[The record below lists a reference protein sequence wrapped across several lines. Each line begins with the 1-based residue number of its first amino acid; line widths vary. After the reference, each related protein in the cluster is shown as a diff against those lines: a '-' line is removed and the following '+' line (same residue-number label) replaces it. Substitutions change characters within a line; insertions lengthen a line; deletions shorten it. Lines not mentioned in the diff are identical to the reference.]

1 MNVVRIMGG
10 LGNQLFQYA
19 FGRVVEECCGHP
31 TGYDKQWY
39 NIIRVPPRP
48 YTLDKFMISV
58 PITNH
63 SRLQKITEKIGEPFP
78 SLQADCKF
86 YNGYWQNP
94 DLYSL
99 SLVEEFRQ
107 GFHVKPEFYT
117 PEFIEWRAKIRAC
130 NAVALHV
137 RRGDYLLHPNHLVLP
152 LQYYQN
158 ALLYMDAMKKDIQV
172 FIFSDDLDWCSD
184 HFEGCYFVELP
195 EDYLEFELMRE
206 CKHFIT
212 ANSTFSW
219 WPAYL
224 SMNAT
229 IIAPKNW
236 WRNSVNG
243 HAVYEKRILREDW
256 MRINLS

>member
-1 MNVVRIMGG
+1 MNVVKVMGG

-39 NIIRVPPRP
+39 NIICVPPRP
-48 YTLDKFMISV
+48 YILDKFQV
-58 PITNH
+58 RVNVTNY
-63 SRLQKITEKIGEPFP
+63 LKTTKIHEHIGEVPP
-78 SLQADCKF
+78 LYGDNGYYS
-86 YNGYWQNP
+86 GYWQNP
-94 DLYSL
+94 NLYTPEL
-99 SLVEEFRQ
+99 IEEFRQ
-107 GFHVKPEFYT
+107 SFHVKPEFYT
-117 PEFIEWRAKIRAC
+117 PEFLMWRDRIRSC
-130 NAVALHV
+130 KAVALHV

-172 FIFSDDLDWCSD
+172 FIFSDDLDWCRNN
-184 HFEGCYFVELP
+184 FAECNFVELP

-206 CKHFIT
+206 CKHFII

-219 WPAYL
+219 WAAYL

-236 WRNSVNG
+236 NKTRVNR
-243 HAVYEKRILREDW
+243 AVVHEQCMLREDW
-256 MRINLS
+256 MHINLS